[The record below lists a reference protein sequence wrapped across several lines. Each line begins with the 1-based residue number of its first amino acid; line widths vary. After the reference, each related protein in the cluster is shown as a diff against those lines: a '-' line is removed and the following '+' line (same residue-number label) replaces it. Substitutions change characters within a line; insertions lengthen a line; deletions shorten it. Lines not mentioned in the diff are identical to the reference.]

1 MNNFIT
7 LVPNKLTVTKKYIL
21 IFLVFSS
28 FLGFSQTKKELLTQH
43 WKLDKVE
50 SFGQEYDLTE
60 NQQNDYLDFTA
71 DGKFIGTIEGNWV
84 EGNWSA
90 KDEKISISV
99 NKVLSKTKI
108 NWAKVKVLEK
118 DKFALEYQNGDLITT
133 ILLFVPKK

>member
-1 MNNFIT
+1 M
-7 LVPNKLTVTKKYIL
+7 KKYIL
-21 IFLVFSS
+21 ILFVLISS
-28 FLGFSQTKKELLTQH
+28 IGFSQTKKGLLTQH

-50 SFGQEYDLTE
+50 SFGQEYAPDE
-60 NQQNDYLDFTA
+60 NQINDYLNFTA
-71 DGKFIGTIEGNWV
+71 DGKFIGSIEGNWV
-84 EGNWSA
+84 EGSWSA

-118 DKFALEYQNGDLITT
+118 DKFALEYQNGDLITA